1 MATEHKIPKPQGTF
15 YTDYYLGEGKLLA
28 IFEHDC
34 RKTVKEV
41 CRTNKAKIK
50 SITEDETHLL
60 ITL

>member
-1 MATEHKIPKPQGTF
+1 MTNEYKIAKPKGTF

-41 CRTNKAKIK
+41 CRTNKIEIE
-50 SITEDETHLL
+50 SITEDENNLI